1 MIQQPLFK
9 PQTEWLPPEEFPD
22 LSKYDEISID
32 LETKDPNLNIRRGSG
47 SVVGVGEIVG
57 IAVAVRNWCGYYP
70 IAHEGGGNMDRAK
83 VLKWFQGVLNTPA
96 TKIFHNAMYDVC
108 WIRAL
113 GLSISGKIVDTMIA
127 SALVDEN
134 QMRYDL
140 NNCAKRYTGKGKNE
154 TDLYA
159 AAKDWGVDAKAEM
172 YKLPAIYVGAYAE
185 KDAEITLALWQELKK
200 EIDLQDIN
208 SIMDM
213 ETELFPCLVDMKF
226 KGVRVDVEAAHKL
239 KNTLVEQEKQSL
251 QEIKK
256 ETGIDTQI
264 WAARSIAQ
272 VFDKLDLDY
281 DRTEKTSAPSFTKN
295 FLQNHPHPVVKQ
307 IAQAREIN
315 KAHTTFID
323 TILKHSHKG
332 RIHADI
338 NQLRGDNG
346 GTVTGRFSYSNP
358 NLQQIPARNK
368 DLGPMIRSLFI
379 PEDGCVWGCF
389 DYNQQEPRLVVH
401 FAATTAGIKEN
412 NSVKEIVN
420 NYSNN
425 DIDFHKTVADMAG
438 ISRLQA
444 KTINLG
450 LFYGM
455 GKAKLQA
462 ELGLNTKQEAED
474 LFDKYHESVPFV
486 KDLMDKTSKKASEDG
501 YIRTLLKRRC
511 NFPKWEINEFRRGQL
526 STTGTR
532 IETEARFI
540 ERYKKKYPEA
550 EEEKINIIR
559 KNLSEDQLEDYSL
572 FDDKNFLSSILS
584 NLSNQIDQ
592 NILNNLKNIK
602 CFPIFTSQEIYK
614 PKQKNIFLIGDAFFT
629 FLPTFA
635 QGASQSIEAAFE
647 LYESLKNGN
656 NEFTNQRIE
665 RTKMIN
671 KKSKFNYK

>member
-22 LSKYDEISID
+22 LSKYNEISID
-32 LETKDPNLNIRRGSG
+32 LETKDPNLNINRGSG

-57 IAVAVRNWCGYYP
+57 IAVAVKNWCGYYP
-70 IAHEGGGNMDRAK
+70 IAHEGGGNMDRKK
-83 VLKWFQGVLNTPA
+83 VLKWFQGVLSTPA

-140 NNCAKRYTGKGKNE
+140 NNCSKRYTGKGKNE

-185 KDAEITLALWQELKK
+185 KDAEITLDLWQELKK

-208 SIMDM
+208 SIMNM

-239 KNTLVEQEKQSL
+239 KTTLLAQEKQSL
-251 QEIKK
+251 QAVKK
-256 ETGIDTQI
+256 ETGVDAQI

-272 VFDKLDLDY
+272 VFDKLNLDY

-295 FLQNHPHPVVKQ
+295 FLQNHPHPLVKH
-307 IAQAREIN
+307 IARAREIN

-323 TILKHSHKG
+323 TIIKHSHKG
-332 RIHADI
+332 RIHAEI

-368 DLGPMIRSLFI
+368 ELGPAIRSLFI
-379 PEDGCVWGCF
+379 PEEGHTWGCF
-389 DYNQQEPRLVVH
+389 DYSQQEPRLVVH
-401 FAATTAGIKEN
+401 YATLQNLYGVDEVLEAYREG
-412 NSVKEIVN
+412 
-420 NYSNN
+420 
-425 DIDFHKTVADMAG
+425 DADFHDIVADMAE
-438 ISRLQA
+438 IPRSQA

-455 GKAKLQA
+455 GKNKLQA
-462 ELGLNTKQEAED
+462 ELGVSKEKAQE
-474 LFDKYHESVPFV
+474 LFRQYHNKVPFV
-486 KDLMDKTSKKASEDG
+486 KQLMDNVMQRAQDSGKV
-501 YIRTLLKRRC
+501 RTLLGRLCR
-511 NFPKWEINEFRRGQL
+511 FHLWE
-526 STTGTR
+526 
-532 IETEARFI
+532 
-540 ERYKKKYPEA
+540 P
-550 EEEKINIIR
+550 
-559 KNLSEDQLEDYSL
+559 
-572 FDDKNFLSSILS
+572 
-584 NLSNQIDQ
+584 NQFGIH
-592 NILNNLKNIK
+592 K
-602 CFPIFTSQEIYK
+602 
-614 PKQKNIFLIGDAFFT
+614 A
-629 FLPTFA
+629 LPH
-635 QGASQSIEAAFE
+635 EAALTEHGPGIKRAYTYKALNKLIQGSAADMTKKAMLE
-647 LYESLKNGN
+647 LHKEGIIPHIQVHDELDISVKDRQQAELIKNVMEEAVSLEVPNKVDYESGPNWGTIK
-656 NEFTNQRIE
+656 E
-665 RTKMIN
+665 K
-671 KKSKFNYK
+671 